1 MVRSRRSVL
10 RSLALGLA
18 AAHGRAT
25 TRAVHPV
32 ISRTVSRAAV
42 ADRLRMGFDKSP
54 PAPLLALVAALAQQG
69 RNSLIGRPPLCG
81 PCGFPAIRNPTF
93 RLPPASSSAEAALSP
108 GSIEKSFHHGL
119 TQKAGRPRK
128 AHRSYCFRAEVTK
141 KWRLRYN
148 DVALQHRFASA
159 RRDAAQI
166 RLRLSRPRAMTSA
179 WISLVPSPIIISG
192 ASR

>member
-10 RSLALGLA
+10 GSLTVGLA

-81 PCGFPAIRNPTF
+81 PCGFPAIRNPRSVCPRILIRGSRAQR
-93 RLPPASSSAEAALSP
+93 RLDQEVLPSR
-108 GSIEKSFHHGL
+108 F
-119 TQKAGRPRK
+119 TQKAGHPRK
-128 AHRSYCFRAEVTK
+128 AHRRYCFRAEVTK

-159 RRDAAQI
+159 RRDAAQM